1 MKIRT
6 DFVTNSSS
14 SSFVAIMVYMKDGT
28 FIESE
33 TKMDN
38 IGHGDDPLPFSF
50 LTDSDILK
58 MLDGLNNAADLV
70 NILDSHYQG
79 MFLRVKPINPKPK
92 YIKVFGREEPI
103 EIPSFE
109 EECYKQQN
117 VESLGLIS
125 DLSEIEKIIIE
136 EQWKADFG
144 YKKSKVFVYD
154 PITKK
159 GKSIKKTKKYVRS
172 VLKKKSDLIFE
183 YDEIDNIVFENK
195 TFVLTGFGNED
206 YIKFTSFI
214 TQNNGSTHPYITKNV
229 DYLVV
234 ALQLSEE
241 TGTYKKAKEYKAKG
255 CNITI
260 ISEMDFYN
268 LKYIK

>member
-14 SSFVAIMVYMKDGT
+14 SSFVTIIVYMKDGT

-33 TKMDN
+33 TTLDN
-38 IGHGDDPLPFSF
+38 IGHGVDPLPFSF

-79 MFLRVKPINPKPK
+79 MFLREKPKNPKPE
-92 YIKVFGREEPI
+92 YIRICGRDEPI
-103 EIPSFE
+103 VIPSFE
-109 EECYKQQN
+109 EKCYKEQN

-125 DLSEIEKIIIE
+125 NLSEIEKIIIE

-144 YKKSKVFVYD
+144 SKKSKLFVYD
-154 PITKK
+154 PTTKK
-159 GKSIKKTKKYVRS
+159 GKSIKKTKEYVRS

-183 YDEIDNIVFENK
+183 YDDIDNIVFENK
-195 TFVLTGFGNED
+195 TFVLTGFSNED
-206 YIKFTSFI
+206 YIKFKSFI
-214 TQNNGSTHPYITKNV
+214 TQNNGSTHPNITKKV
-229 DYLVV
+229 DYLIV
-234 ALQLSEE
+234 ALQTPNE
-241 TGTYKKAKEYKAKG
+241 TGNYKKAKEYKAKG

-260 ISEMDFYN
+260 VSEMDFYD
-268 LKYIK
+268 LKYMK